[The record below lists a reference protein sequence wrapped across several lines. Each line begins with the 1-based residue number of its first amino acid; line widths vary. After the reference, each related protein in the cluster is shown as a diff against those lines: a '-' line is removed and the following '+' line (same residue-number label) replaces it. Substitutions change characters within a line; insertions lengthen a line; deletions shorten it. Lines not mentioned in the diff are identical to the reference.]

1 MRSFGSDNHSGIH
14 PSILDA
20 ISKANVDHDLSYGDD
35 KYTQIAK
42 QKFCELFGDVE
53 VFFTFNGTGA
63 NVTSLGSAIKSHNSI
78 ICTESAHINVD
89 ECGAPEKLTGSKLI
103 AISTPDGKLTPE
115 LIKPKLTGFG
125 FCHHSQPKIISITQT
140 TELGT
145 LYSLSEIKA
154 IADLA
159 HSYDMYLHVDGA
171 RFSNSIAALGCTAKD
186 FAATGV
192 DVLSFGGTKNGLM
205 LGETVVFF
213 NKNMCGD
220 FQYIRKQSMQLY
232 SKMRF
237 ISAQFIAYL
246 EDNLWLKLA
255 TQANDMAV
263 YLFEQLK
270 DIECITIT
278 QQPAANAI
286 FLILPKDKKE
296 IIRDQYFFYDWDEA
310 TDEIRFMTSFDTTK
324 DDIDSLI
331 AFIRSQCN

>member
-14 PSILDA
+14 PSILEA

-205 LGETVVFF
+205 LGEAVVFF

-310 TDEIRFMTSFDTTK
+310 TGEIRFMTSFDTTK

>member
-14 PSILDA
+14 PSILEA

-205 LGETVVFF
+205 LGEAVVFF

-237 ISAQFIAYL
+237 ISAQFITYL